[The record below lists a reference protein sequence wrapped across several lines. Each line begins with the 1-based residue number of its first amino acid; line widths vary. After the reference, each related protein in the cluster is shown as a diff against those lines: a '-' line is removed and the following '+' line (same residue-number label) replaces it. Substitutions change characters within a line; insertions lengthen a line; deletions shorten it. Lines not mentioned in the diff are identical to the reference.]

1 MPFKRNSSFLKIK
14 KWPARFQWR
23 QFFKILTRKERISFF
38 VFFILFIISFAFV
51 LSSLYLKN
59 TEIRPDFGG
68 SHTEGVIGQPRFI
81 NPIYANS
88 DVDRDLVQL
97 IFSGLMKYDDNL
109 QIVPDL
115 INGYEVE
122 ERGKVYKFYLKEG
135 ILWHDKTPLT
145 ADDVIFTIRTIQNPD
160 YKSLLRANWVGVEVE
175 KINDLAVKF
184 TLKKPYT
191 AFLENSTV
199 KILPKHIWQNIPAE
213 DAPFESYNLKPVGSG
228 PYKFRKIKEEI
239 KHIESLTIER
249 NSLYFDKK
257 PYISEIKFSFFG
269 NEKDLIEAAERN
281 RIKGLSVS
289 YPVKPN
295 DGWQKYSISLPRYF
309 ALFFNPDKSKSLDE
323 KKVRL
328 ALNHAIDK
336 KEVVKKALGLLDNSP
351 EIEKAVIDSPILP
364 KVYGFDA
371 PEEIYEFD
379 IEKAKELLDEAGFKE
394 NENACPPSAGAEG
407 DCRRGLRE
415 KVINKSPSFQFKSYL
430 KKNSQG
436 TEVQELQ
443 RCLAM
448 FEDVYPEA
456 EVSGYFGEKTEAA
469 VIKFQEKYKEEIL
482 EPWGFSKG
490 TGIVSKT
497 TRSKLNEVCF
507 DSKDEVLALKFSIIT
522 VDQPQLIKVAE
533 EIKNQWKVMGIEVEI
548 KKFPIFQ
555 LEQDFIKPREYEILL
570 FGEVLGAVPDP
581 LPFWH
586 SSQKKDPGL
595 NLADYGNKKTDELLE
610 AIRQS
615 SDPQSQTDN
624 LITFQNILIK
634 DAPVVFLY
642 CPDYIYLASNE
653 IQGINV
659 KKITDPSKRFSQIE
673 KWYIKTKR
681 VWK

>member
-1 MPFKRNSSFLKIK
+1 
-14 KWPARFQWR
+14 
-23 QFFKILTRKERISFF
+23 
-38 VFFILFIISFAFV
+38 
-51 LSSLYLKN
+51 
-59 TEIRPDFGG
+59 
-68 SHTEGVIGQPRFI
+68 
-81 NPIYANS
+81 
-88 DVDRDLVQL
+88 
-97 IFSGLMKYDDNL
+97 MKYDENL

-115 INGYEVE
+115 INNYEI
-122 ERGKVYKFYLKEG
+122 ERGGKVYKFYLKEN

-145 ADDVIFTIRTIQNPD
+145 ADDIIFTIRTIQNPD

-184 TLKKPYT
+184 TLKKPYA

-199 KILPKHIWQNIPAE
+199 KILPKHIWQDIPAE
-213 DAPFESYNLKPVGSG
+213 DAPFESYNLKPIGSG
-228 PYKFRKIKEEI
+228 PYKFRKIKENQ
-239 KHIESLTIER
+239 LTIER

-257 PYISEIKFSFFG
+257 PYISEIKFSFFD

-289 YPVKPN
+289 YPIKPN
-295 DGWQKYSISLPRYF
+295 DDWQKYSISLPRYF

-323 KKVRL
+323 KKVRI
-328 ALNHAIDK
+328 ALNHATNK
-336 KEVVKKALGLLDNSP
+336 KEVIKKALGLPDNSP

-394 NENACPPSAGAEG
+394 DEN
-407 DCRRGLRE
+407 GLRK

-430 KKNSQG
+430 QKGSKG

-456 EVSGYFGEKTEAA
+456 EVSGYFGPKTEAA
-469 VIKFQEKYKEEIL
+469 VIRFQEKYKEEIL

-497 TRSKLNEVCF
+497 TRNKLNEVCF
-507 DSKDEVLALKFSIIT
+507 DSNDEVLTLKFSIIT

-533 EIKNQWKVMGIEVEI
+533 EIKRQWKVIGVEIEI

-595 NLADYGNKKTDELLE
+595 NLADYGNKKADELLE

-615 SDPQSQTDN
+615 SDLQSQTDN
-624 LITFQNILIK
+624 LIAFQNILIK
-634 DAPVVFLY
+634 DAPVIFLY
-642 CPDYIYLASNE
+642 CPDYTYLASNE
-653 IQGINV
+653 IQGISME
-659 KKITDPSKRFSQIE
+659 KITDPSKRFSQIE

>member
-1 MPFKRNSSFLKIK
+1 MSLKRKLSFLKIER
-14 KWPARFQWR
+14 WPAKFQWR
-23 QFFKILTRKERISFF
+23 QFFKILTKKEKLSFF
-38 VFFILFIISFAFV
+38 VFFVLFIISFAFI
-51 LSSLYLKN
+51 SLTIYFKN
-59 TEIRPDFGG
+59 TEIKPDFGG
-68 SHTEGVIGQPRFI
+68 SHIEGVIGEPRFI

-97 IFSGLMKYDDNL
+97 IFSGLMKYDENL
-109 QIVPDL
+109 QIITDL
-115 INGYEVE
+115 ASGYEVE
-122 ERGKVYKFYLKEG
+122 KGGKVYKFYLKEN

-145 ADDVIFTIRTIQNPD
+145 ADDIIFTIRTIQNPD

-184 TLKKPYT
+184 TLKKPYA

-199 KILPKHIWQNIPAE
+199 KILPKHIWQDIPAE
-213 DAPFESYNLKPVGSG
+213 DAPFENYNLKPIGSG
-228 PYKFRKIKEEI
+228 PYRFRKIKEESQ
-239 KHIESLTIER
+239 KIESLTIER

-257 PYISEIKFSFFG
+257 PYISEIKFSFFD
-269 NEKDLIEAAERN
+269 NEKDLIEAAKRN

-289 YPVKPN
+289 YPIKPN
-295 DGWQKYSISLPRYF
+295 DDWQKYSIYLPRYF

-323 KKVRL
+323 KKVRI
-328 ALNHAIDK
+328 ALNHATDK
-336 KEVVKKALGLLDNSP
+336 KEIVKKVLGLSDNSP

-379 IEKAKELLDEAGFKE
+379 IEKAKELLDKAGFEE
-394 NENACPPSAGAEG
+394 NENNI
-407 DCRRGLRE
+407 RE
-415 KVINKSPSFQFKSYL
+415 KVVNKSPSFQFKSYL
-430 KKNSQG
+430 KKGSQG

-443 RCLAM
+443 RCLVN
-448 FEDVYPEA
+448 EDVYPEA
-456 EVSGYFGEKTEAA
+456 EVSGYFGSKTKEA
-469 VIKFQEKYKEEIL
+469 VIRFQEKYADEIL
-482 EPWGFSKG
+482 KPGGYSQG
-490 TGIVSKT
+490 TGEVGAKT
-497 TRSKLNEVCF
+497 RAKLNQVCF
-507 DSKDEVLALKFSIIT
+507 DSNDEVLTLKFSIIT

-533 EIKNQWKVMGIEVEI
+533 EIKRQWKIIGIEVEI

-595 NLADYGNKKTDELLE
+595 NLADYGNKNVDELLE
-610 AIRQS
+610 VIRQS

-624 LITFQNILIK
+624 LIDFQNILIK

-642 CPDYIYLASNE
+642 CPNYTYLALNE
-653 IQGINV
+653 IQGIIME
-659 KKITDPSKRFSQIE
+659 KITDPSKRFSQVE

>member
-1 MPFKRNSSFLKIK
+1 MSSKNRFSFPKIK
-14 KWPARFQWR
+14 RWPAKFQWR
-23 QFFKILTRKERISFF
+23 QFFKILTKKERISFF
-38 VFFILFIISFAFV
+38 VFFVLFIISFAFV

-59 TEIRPDFGG
+59 TEIKPDFGG

-97 IFSGLMKYDDNL
+97 IFSGLMKYDENL
-109 QIVPDL
+109 QIIPDL
-115 INGYEVE
+115 INNYEIE
-122 ERGKVYKFYLKEG
+122 KGGKVYKFYLKEN

-145 ADDVIFTIRTIQNPD
+145 ADDIIFTIRTIQNPD

-184 TLKKPYT
+184 TLKKPYA

-199 KILPKHIWQNIPAE
+199 KILPKHIWQDIPAE
-213 DAPFESYNLKPVGSG
+213 DAPFESYNLKPIGSG
-228 PYKFRKIKEEI
+228 PYKFRKIKENQ
-239 KHIESLTIER
+239 LTIER

-257 PYISEIKFSFFG
+257 PYISEIKFSFFD

-289 YPVKPN
+289 YPIKPN
-295 DGWQKYSISLPRYF
+295 DDWQKYSISLPRYF

-323 KKVRL
+323 KKVRI
-328 ALNHAIDK
+328 ALNHATNK
-336 KEVVKKALGLLDNSP
+336 KEVIKKALGLPDNSP

-394 NENACPPSAGAEG
+394 DEN
-407 DCRRGLRE
+407 GLRK

-430 KKNSQG
+430 QKGSKG

-456 EVSGYFGEKTEAA
+456 EVSGYFGPKTEAA
-469 VIKFQEKYKEEIL
+469 VIRFQEKYKEEIL

-497 TRSKLNEVCF
+497 TRNKLNEVCF
-507 DSKDEVLALKFSIIT
+507 DSNDEVLTLKFSIIT

-533 EIKNQWKVMGIEVEI
+533 EIKRQWKVIGVEIEI

-595 NLADYGNKKTDELLE
+595 NLADYGNKKADELLE

-615 SDPQSQTDN
+615 SNLQSQTDN
-624 LITFQNILIK
+624 LIAFQNILIK
-634 DAPVVFLY
+634 DAPVIFLY
-642 CPDYIYLASNE
+642 CPDYTYLASNE
-653 IQGINV
+653 IQGISME
-659 KKITDPSKRFSQIE
+659 KITDPSKRFSQIE